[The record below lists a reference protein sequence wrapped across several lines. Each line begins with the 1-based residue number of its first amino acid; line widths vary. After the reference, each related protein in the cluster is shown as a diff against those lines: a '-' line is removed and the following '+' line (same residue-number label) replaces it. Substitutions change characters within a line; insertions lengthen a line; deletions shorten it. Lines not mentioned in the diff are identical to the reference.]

1 MHIECVFAWSLA
13 GTKTINAPQRTVR
26 AFDKC
31 DRVRQM
37 QTNTVIQSE
46 KFNSVQILRGLAA
59 LLVVI
64 GHTLQHPMDEPPP
77 ILGVL
82 GAFGVSIFFVISGFI
97 ISYIHP
103 RDFAPAGFLW
113 RRIIRIVPLYW
124 LCTIF
129 LALCAV
135 YLPSL
140 FKSTSFT
147 PYYLFS
153 SLAFIPE
160 LVPGTVDDWRPLLKP
175 GWSLNYEM
183 FFYLIFILFWWCESS
198 LRRTVFMS
206 LALGVLIAGAFFV
219 ERNSSVT
226 AFYLNFNLMP
236 FLAGMWLAEMQR
248 RGFWSDFSV
257 NSLPVLLFFVTL
269 SIGLLFSVDLTVLPL
284 FIENLAY
291 LTASVLLVVTA
302 LCTDRW
308 VKTLSPRNVFVQIG
322 DSSYSLYLTHM
333 FVVGAGW
340 AVFNRLGLGGWAFPL
355 AVVAIIIASLVG
367 AKISYLTIEKPFM
380 RLGRNKAKLQYPVPQ
395 PS

>member
-1 MHIECVFAWSLA
+1 M
-13 GTKTINAPQRTVR
+13 
-26 AFDKC
+26 
-31 DRVRQM
+31 
-37 QTNTVIQSE
+37 
-46 KFNSVQILRGLAA
+46 
-59 LLVVI
+59 
-64 GHTLQHPMDEPPP
+64 
-77 ILGVL
+77 
-82 GAFGVSIFFVISGFI
+82 
-97 ISYIHP
+97 
-103 RDFAPAGFLW
+103 
-113 RRIIRIVPLYW
+113 
-124 LCTIF
+124 
-129 LALCAV
+129 
-135 YLPSL
+135 
-140 FKSTSFT
+140 
-147 PYYLFS
+147 
-153 SLAFIPE
+153 
-160 LVPGTVDDWRPLLKP
+160 PGTVDDWRPLLKP

-248 RGFWSDFSV
+248 CGFWSDFSV
-257 NSLPVLLFFVTL
+257 NSLPVLLFFVAL

-308 VKTLSPRNVFVQIG
+308 VKTLSPRNLFVQIG

-367 AKISYLTIEKPFM
+367 AKISYLIIEKPFM
-380 RLGRNKAKLQYPVPQ
+380 RLGRKKAELQYPVPQ

>member
-1 MHIECVFAWSLA
+1 MA
-13 GTKTINAPQRTVR
+13 
-26 AFDKC
+26 
-31 DRVRQM
+31 
-37 QTNTVIQSE
+37 
-46 KFNSVQILRGLAA
+46 
-59 LLVVI
+59 
-64 GHTLQHPMDEPPP
+64 EPPP
-77 ILGVL
+77 ILGV
-82 GAFGVSIFFVISGFI
+82 FGVSIFFVISGFI

-198 LRRTVFMS
+198 LRRTIFMS

-257 NSLPVLLFFVTL
+257 NSLPVLLFFVAL
-269 SIGLLFSVDLTVLPL
+269 IIGLLFSVDLTVLPL

-308 VKTLSPRNVFVQIG
+308 VKTLSPRNLFMQIG

-355 AVVAIIIASLVG
+355 AVIAIIIASLIG
-367 AKISYLTIEKPFM
+367 AKISYLIIEKPFM
-380 RLGRNKAKLQYPVPQ
+380 RLGRKKAKLQYPVPQ